1 MLGGLAPFLGQSSG
15 AARGAKGVGGGT
27 CPGPASAKCMLGRT
41 LLACGMHPC
50 VGSLAMPI
58 CTAHLYCNQPPFAQV
73 TEMESEAG
81 VAGALHGA
89 LAAGSLATTFT
100 SSQGLLLM
108 IPNM

>member
-1 MLGGLAPFLGQSSG
+1 
-15 AARGAKGVGGGT
+15 
-27 CPGPASAKCMLGRT
+27 
-41 LLACGMHPC
+41 
-50 VGSLAMPI
+50 MPI